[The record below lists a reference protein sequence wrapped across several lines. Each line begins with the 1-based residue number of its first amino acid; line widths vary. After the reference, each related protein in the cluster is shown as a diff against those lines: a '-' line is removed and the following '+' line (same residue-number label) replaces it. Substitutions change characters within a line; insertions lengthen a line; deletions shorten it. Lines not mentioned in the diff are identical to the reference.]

1 MDPQTLNSYLSI
13 INIGI
18 NMSFYLWYVVRVLYK
33 NCHKNIPTNLN
44 INDLSNMQNEQYK
57 KIGNQINIKNL
68 DEIVSQSNVN
78 DIENQIKIK
87 INNIEVDKNTINK
100 ID

>member
-1 MDPQTLNSYLSI
+1 
-13 INIGI
+13 
-18 NMSFYLWYVVRVLYK
+18 MSFYLWYVVRILYK
-33 NCHKNIPTNLN
+33 NFHKNIPTNLN
-44 INDLSNMQNEQYK
+44 INDLANMQNEQYK

-87 INNIEVDKNTINK
+87 INNIEVDKNMINK